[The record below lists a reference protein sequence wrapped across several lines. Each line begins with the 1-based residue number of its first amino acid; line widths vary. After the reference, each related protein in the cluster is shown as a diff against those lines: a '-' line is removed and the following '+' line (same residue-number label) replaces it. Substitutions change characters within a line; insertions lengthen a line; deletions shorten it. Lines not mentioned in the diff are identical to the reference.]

1 MYSIIFNVVNFKQVP
16 RPFHGQCGESECGQ
30 CGKSVVIPHSAVF
43 GAHVWIEYKQGT
55 SREFLEHFIAHVI

>member
-1 MYSIIFNVVNFKQVP
+1 MD
-16 RPFHGQCGESECGQ
+16 
-30 CGKSVVIPHSAVF
+30 SVVKVNVDSVVKVLLFPHSAVF